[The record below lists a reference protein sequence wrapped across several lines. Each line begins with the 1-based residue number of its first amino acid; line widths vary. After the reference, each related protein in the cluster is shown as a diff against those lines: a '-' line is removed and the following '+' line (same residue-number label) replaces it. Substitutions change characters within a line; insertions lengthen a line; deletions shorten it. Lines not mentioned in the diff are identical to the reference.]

1 MTSNCVYL
9 FQRRTLNANEHI
21 HSVQMARR
29 MLGSCVGGGSER
41 ALTIHAGLAGRE
53 YTKRKREKTTMSEIC
68 GKQDSLAP
76 H

>member
-1 MTSNCVYL
+1 M
-9 FQRRTLNANEHI
+9 
-21 HSVQMARR
+21 R
-29 MLGSCVGGGSER
+29 MNIYTQCKWQGGCAVAVWGGGSER